1 MNINEIANDVVNTL
15 NHNGF
20 DRVTLDGI
28 TEGETAIVSPRCTDC
43 DFTVRVNYWERI
55 PLELRETME
64 EYHSVR
70 ITETDWEDEDCGTL
84 YRYLVEVVDEDCG
97 YTIDELNELDSY
109 TEEAM
114 YLESVGIGEDDVWGV
129 A

>member
-1 MNINEIANDVVNTL
+1 MNIQEIVNDVVNTL

-20 DRVTLDGI
+20 DRVTLDGV
-28 TEGETAIVSPRCTDC
+28 TEGETAIVSPRCSHC

-55 PLELRETME
+55 DGSLLETME

-70 ITETDWEDEDCGTL
+70 IEEQIIEDEDCGEL
-84 YRYLVEVVDEDCG
+84 YHYEFTIVDPDTG
-97 YTIDELNELDSY
+97 YTLNELNELDSNY
-109 TEEAM
+109 SDEAD
-114 YLESVGIGEDDVWGV
+114 YLMNVGASDEWGI